1 MSLKLRPGANSME
14 ITMGTELNGLR
25 SKVEEVVTA
34 WIATWNSDNLDA
46 MFRLF
51 APDAHWVNVVG
62 MHWRGREAVE
72 HVHRVLF
79 DLMFKGV
86 DQRLEE
92 IESVIALPGGVA
104 VAVVRLHMESF
115 RQPDGA
121 IRPAG
126 RNRLTLVLVPDGQS
140 LLIAH
145 GSNIGIVEEFQQFD
159 PMLRR

>member
-1 MSLKLRPGANSME
+1 
-14 ITMGTELNGLR
+14 MGTELNGLL

-34 WIATWNSDNLDA
+34 YIAAWNSDNLDA

-72 HVHRVLF
+72 HAHRVYF

-86 DQRLEE
+86 DLRLEE
-92 IESVIALPGGVA
+92 IESVIASPGGVA
-104 VAVVRLHMESF
+104 VAVVRLHIESV
-115 RQPDGA
+115 RTPDGVV
-121 IRPAG
+121 RPAG
-126 RNRLTLVLVPDGQS
+126 HDRLTLVLVPDGQS

-145 GSNIGIVEEFQQFD
+145 GSNVGIVEEFQQFD

>member
-1 MSLKLRPGANSME
+1 
-14 ITMGTELNGLR
+14 MGTELNGLL

-34 WIATWNSDNLDA
+34 LIAAWNSDNIDA

-51 APDAHWVNVVG
+51 ARDAHWVNIVG

-72 HVHRVLF
+72 HAHRVYF

-104 VAVVRLHMESF
+104 VAVVRIHMESF
-115 RQPDGA
+115 RQPDGVV
-121 IRPAG
+121 RPAG
-126 RNRLTLVLVPDGQS
+126 RDRLTLVLVPDGQS

-145 GSNIGIVEEFQQFD
+145 GSNVGIVEEAQQFD
-159 PMLRR
+159 PTLRR